1 MMARR
6 GDDECDEGWRLTAR
20 RERRSDAQAQFVKM
34 SFNAPPTLVAEAE
47 RTLRIDERVLRWVI
61 TKKRSMRRLN
71 DYKAH
76 DPRNPNAMQSYD
88 GRKPS

>member
-47 RTLRIDERVLRWVI
+47 RTLAEQAQEQHAHEVLQQQDHEKHLAQIRRTERCDSNR
-61 TKKRSMRRLN
+61 
-71 DYKAH
+71 
-76 DPRNPNAMQSYD
+76 
-88 GRKPS
+88 

>member
-1 MMARR
+1 M
-6 GDDECDEGWRLTAR
+6 
-20 RERRSDAQAQFVKM
+20 KM

-47 RTLRIDERVLRWVI
+47 HALRIDERVLRWVI
-61 TKKRSMRRLN
+61 TKKRALRRLN

>member
-6 GDDECDEGWRLTAR
+6 GDDECDEGLRLTAR

-61 TKKRSMRRLN
+61 TKKRAMRRLN

-76 DPRNPNAMQSYD
+76 DPMNPNAMQSYD